1 MERQRPS
8 QGENT
13 KPAEFKS
20 GGSLESP
27 DSLLSDI
34 ERTRQIWPDFPDEA
48 FRRFIQQKRITVE
61 ERRQAEAGRLT
72 GNQADILAAQYRAI
86 DYFYGQRE
94 KAVDG
99 KSLNALVDIVALVSH
114 PGVPNDPSKFALT
127 VEGKPVPKR
136 WLGRVNPR
144 LKPEQY
150 SYEEREWGEEEFR
163 TITRFGA
170 DLPTSIRGFYILAE
184 AAKHHPIILSSAL
197 EQYNKLL
204 GKKTTRS
211 AQTALGLLE
220 ILHNLSLLYDH
231 RFSSLVEQLQD
242 AVFEQ
247 VGSYEKLA
255 KKYHYQVIKSRPFW
269 YRGEVRAMDRPRA
282 IKYQKSKDKTN
293 IEVKRHF
300 RFDLPQINLWQN
312 IGRQRQAIKKRFRQL
327 TQAHSLRR
335 VALDFSQDKAIE
347 AIKQD
352 RLEKADL
359 KQQLRLLE
367 RREIDQLERQWRR
380 FIEDEID
387 ENPVLTDDE
396 LEFVSQA
403 TSLILAYFGKDEAL
417 SQKTKTNL
425 SSANGK
431 EKTDGFYDIKV
442 KQLAHNPLFY
452 WVLSLRNPY
461 VAEGLKQAIG
471 EDPESFF
478 LLLKLITYKVA
489 RASFQKKE
497 KDFLF
502 DPNYRQKLDPDSLLS
517 LFEKIREE
525 AKKFIPDVADLVREA
540 LRRGDSEIKDLLTPE
555 KLQKTRERVE
565 NLAYRR
571 FLKIFRL
578 DKSRRFTEKDKKTIK
593 RVTKT
598 VVRTAAL
605 GLLLHMGGRAG
616 GYIYSHH
623 LVPYIEQKR
632 AAEARALEQQLV
644 EEEPQRI
651 EELEKEVEYQKHLAR
666 YQTIQMQ
673 AEDAVEEQIAQ
684 FEKTKSQGGE
694 GTEKVVDQIDLIA
707 INASLPENIED
718 RIPDAITDGD
728 GEVSPEERIGKASL
742 TLYGEI
748 FHLPSW
754 LSGENGE
761 PVGYFPWDLS
771 LKINNHFA
779 DLRYWYERAPFEN
792 VEFVNSIDN
801 IKLDFEDNQLAYVLN
816 GVNGAMYPPV
826 GFKIVKAVQEGGAVP
841 LIGRLG
847 EIYYDYEGGSRP
859 QRVLLVLEPIK
870 MEWLSAKVALLSD
883 VRLKN
888 SKPQFRPS
896 IAREVNGMLDG
907 DPVLKELHANF
918 VSEIAKAEANFV
930 SEIAESVSFSW
941 FKFYYEP
948 WDLSGQDLESVKE
961 YKEKASQIAIKYAN
975 LFADYTSQNR
985 FYGLSFQVKKELP
998 GEFDTLA
1005 SLAKYPDQGYFCS
1018 VASFAFRD
1026 FMASAGIAT
1035 ANQPGITL
1043 YNFQDHLWGR
1053 LAHMNSVVFLPN
1065 GQVLEV
1071 DMTPYATD
1079 RSSQEDLEA
1088 LAGLPVTAEDIKKAI
1103 EEAGSGTNQQEV
1115 AANSS
1120 PSPITD
1126 EEALEKL
1133 TEESEVLRLLRYG
1146 ENYLSDTEQDNLLKE
1161 IVSGANQMI
1170 VNQLG
1175 GNFQSIKPENSE
1187 GSQPPTRE
1195 LEILKR
1201 IGNSAQQVLE
1211 ETVNMKDIYLQ
1222 KASAQQVYEK
1232 YQLLDNISS
1241 EAQALRELVEK
1252 NSASGQAPSGDLQA
1266 LAEITKRTERLK
1278 EALENSAGDLLQ
1290 QAREDKAL
1298 KEAIESDLIKLWQL
1312 TGKSPAQLKK
1322 EEELKRLSEEAE
1334 IERFQQYTE
1343 RHQQEMLKRQEAQQ
1357 KAQEELEK
1365 KAAEERKE
1373 LVQKITRLA
1382 AKLGLSAIPLITAYI
1397 GLRYAKYAREQKESL
1412 EKTEKILAR
1421 IERSFSA
1428 NGRLTSL
1435 EKNIVASTAGHLA
1448 LLSYDKSFPE
1458 KAAVIL
1464 NLIQHYS
1471 APDYDKAVGWLS
1483 NEGLEVTLQPT
1494 AQKAFAHLCHLANGQ
1509 SQNGELGDEIYRSFP
1524 DSVWQ
1529 EIKRVSKSNG
1539 KGQSPKRPDKP
1550 PFDFTI
1556 TYNLAQLLSNNYIV
1570 NLVRNVSSRLGVGN
1584 TLAQVSVKY
1593 KAADLYDLLRQK
1605 YASGQTPERA
1615 RPLFNAVYHT
1625 LKGEPIN
1632 PPPVMVNN

>member
-20 GGSLESP
+20 GGSLERP

-61 ERRQAEAGRLT
+61 EQRQAEAGRLT

-150 SYEEREWGEEEFR
+150 SYEERDWGKEEFR
-163 TITRFGA
+163 TTTRFGA
-170 DLPTSIRGFYILAE
+170 DLSTSIRGLYILAE

-204 GKKTTRS
+204 GEKTGKITTRS

-220 ILHNLSLLYDH
+220 ILGNLSLLYDH
-231 RFSSLVEQLQD
+231 RFSSLVEQLRD
-242 AVFEQ
+242 TVFEQ

-269 YRGEVRAMDRPRA
+269 YRGEVRAMDRRRA
-282 IKYQKSKDKTN
+282 IKYQKSEDKTN
-293 IEVKRHF
+293 IEVKRHYQ
-300 RFDLPQINLWQN
+300 FDLPDIKLWQN
-312 IGRQRQAIKKRFRQL
+312 IGRQRQAIKEKIRQL
-327 TQAHSLRR
+327 THFNSIRR
-335 VALDFSQDKAIE
+335 VAQDFSEEKAIK
-347 AIKQD
+347 ALKQD

-367 RREIDQLERQWRR
+367 RREIDRLERQWRR

-431 EKTDGFYDIKV
+431 EKSDGLYDIEV
-442 KQLAHNPLFY
+442 EQLAHDPLFS

-461 VAEGLKQAIG
+461 IAEGLKEAIG
-471 EDPESFF
+471 EDPESFY

-540 LRRGDSEIKDLLTPE
+540 LRRGDSEIEDLLTPE
-555 KLQKTRERVE
+555 KLQKTRERLE

-578 DKSRRFTEKDKKTIK
+578 DKSRRFTEEDKKTIK
-593 RVTKT
+593 RVIKT
-598 VVRTAAL
+598 VVRTAAW
-605 GLLLHMGGRAG
+605 GLLLSMFCRGGNEIMYRAV
-616 GYIYSHH
+616 IPH
-623 LVPYIEQKR
+623 IKQR
-632 AAEARALEQQLV
+632 QAAEASTFTQQLA
-644 EEEPQRI
+644 EQRR
-651 EELEKEVEYQKHLAR
+651 EELKEEVEYQKRLAR

-694 GTEKVVDQIDLIA
+694 GSEKVDDQIDLIA
-707 INASLPENIED
+707 INTTFPENIED

-728 GEVSPEERIGKASL
+728 GEVSPEERIGKVSL
-742 TLYGEI
+742 ALYGEI

-761 PVGYFPWDLS
+761 PVGYFPWNLYLRTS
-771 LKINNHFA
+771 YWLGENRLKDWA
-779 DLRYWYERAPFEN
+779 RYLGYETTPLEN
-792 VEFVNSIDN
+792 VAFVDSIDN

-816 GVNGAMYPPV
+816 GVSGSIYPPV
-826 GFKIVKAVQEGGAVP
+826 GWKIVKAIQEQGAAP
-841 LIGRLG
+841 LIGSLG
-847 EIYYDYEGGSRP
+847 EIYYDYDGGGWP
-859 QRVLLVLEPIK
+859 QRVLLVLEPTK
-870 MEWLSAKVALLSD
+870 MEWLSPKVALLSD
-883 VRLKN
+883 VKLGG
-888 SKPQFRPS
+888 SLPIFYPS
-896 IAREVNGMLDG
+896 IAEAANEMLDG
-907 DPVLKELHANF
+907 DPTLQELHANF
-918 VSEIAKAEANFV
+918 ISEMAEADTVF
-930 SEIAESVSFSW
+930 W
-941 FKFYYEP
+941 DKRYDEP
-948 WDLSGQDLESVKE
+948 WDIRWQDRASVKE
-961 YKEKASQIAIKYAN
+961 YQEKASQIAIKYAN
-975 LFADYTSQNR
+975 LFADYTSQSR
-985 FYGLSFQVKKELP
+985 FYGRSFQVDKELP

-1026 FMASAGIAT
+1026 FMVSAGIAT

-1071 DMTPYATD
+1071 DMTPNSTEK
-1079 RSSQEDLEA
+1079 STQEDLGA
-1088 LAGLPVTAEDIKKAI
+1088 LAYLPVTAEDIKKAI
-1103 EEAGSGTNQQEV
+1103 EEAGSVTNQQEV

-1120 PSPITD
+1120 PSPMTD

-1133 TEESEVLRLLRYG
+1133 AEESEVFRLLRYS

-1161 IVSGANQMI
+1161 IISGANQTI
-1170 VNQLG
+1170 VNQLR

-1187 GSQPPTRE
+1187 DSRTPTRE
-1195 LEILKR
+1195 LELLRR

-1211 ETVNMKDIYLQ
+1211 ETVSMRDIYLQ

-1241 EAQALRELVEK
+1241 ETQALRELLEK

-1266 LAEITKRTERLK
+1266 LTEITKRTERLK

-1322 EEELKRLSEEAE
+1322 EEESKRLSEEAE
-1334 IERFQQYTE
+1334 IERLQQYTE

-1373 LVQKITRLA
+1373 LIKKIAQLA
-1382 AKLGLSAIPLITAYI
+1382 AKLGLGAVPLTIAYI
-1397 GLRYAKYAREQKESL
+1397 GLRYAKHYREQKESL
-1412 EKTEKILAR
+1412 EKTEKILVR

-1428 NGRLTSL
+1428 NGALSSF
-1435 EKNIVASTAGHLA
+1435 EKDIVASIAGHLA

-1458 KAAVIL
+1458 KAASIL

-1471 APDYDKAVGWLS
+1471 APDHDKAVGWLS
-1483 NEGLEVTLQPT
+1483 DEGFEVTLQPT
-1494 AQKAFAHLCHLANGQ
+1494 AQKGFAHLYHLANDQ
-1509 SQNGELGDEIYRSFP
+1509 SQNGKVKDEIYRNFP

-1550 PFDFTI
+1550 PFDFVVS
-1556 TYNLAQLLSNNYIV
+1556 YHLAQLLSNNYIV
-1570 NLVRNVSSRLGVGN
+1570 NLVRNVFSRLGLGN
-1584 TLAQVSVKY
+1584 TLVEVSVKY

-1615 RPLFNAVYHT
+1615 KPLFNAIYHT

-1632 PPPVMVNN
+1632 PPPVVVTN